1 MTDANERGSA
11 GRATGLMW
19 LVGGVLVPATRMSR
33 RPDKRQM
40 AYTAAAMYGGAA
52 FLSVVEGA
60 IPGGP
65 ALSLIPG
72 VAAMVLVTLIVIV
85 GPRLPE
91 AALASLG
98 PIGAALIAYA
108 IATTPSGQGDGVLL
122 YIWPVLW
129 VAYFFGRRAS
139 VLIVVWIGV
148 VQGAALIHLH
158 GVLDRWIDLVVSV
171 GIVAVVVQVLSER
184 NDRLVARLAAEARVD
199 KLTGVLN
206 RRGFEERAAIEV
218 ERARRERYPVGIASF
233 DIDHFK
239 RVNDEWGH
247 DIGDRVLERLGSV
260 FRTESRA
267 VDVVGRLGG
276 EEFVALLPSADA
288 EEALAYAERIR
299 TAFATSVDREVPN
312 LTVSAGVIATV
323 GPDGGDELLRAADSA
338 LYAAKRGGRDRA
350 VLHDQAPASTSPL
363 KNSMSAL

>member
-1 MTDANERGSA
+1 
-11 GRATGLMW
+11 
-19 LVGGVLVPATRMSR
+19 
-33 RPDKRQM
+33 
-40 AYTAAAMYGGAA
+40 MYGGAA

-72 VAAMVLVTLIVIV
+72 VAAMVFVALLLTV
-85 GPRLPE
+85 GPRLPLL
-91 AALASLG
+91 ALASLG

-108 IATTPSGQGDGVLL
+108 IATTPTGQGDAVLL

-129 VAYFFGRRAS
+129 VAYFFDRRES
-139 VLIVVWIGV
+139 VLIVAWIGV

-171 GIVAVVVQVLSER
+171 GIVAVVVQALSER
-184 NDRLVARLAAEARVD
+184 NDRLVAKLAAEARVD

-218 ERARRERYPVGIASF
+218 ERARREGYPAGVASF
-233 DIDHFK
+233 DIDYFK

-247 DIGDRVLERLGSV
+247 DAGDRVLERLGEV
-260 FRTESRA
+260 FRTESRT
-267 VDVVGRLGG
+267 VDIVGRLGG
-276 EEFVALLPSADA
+276 EEFVALLPSSDA
-288 EEALAYAERIR
+288 EQTLAYAERIR
-299 TAFATSVDREVPN
+299 AAFATSVEREVSN
-312 LTVSAGVIATV
+312 VTVSAGVTATI
-323 GPDGGDELLRAADSA
+323 GPEGADELLQVADSA

>member
-1 MTDANERGSA
+1 
-11 GRATGLMW
+11 
-19 LVGGVLVPATRMSR
+19 MSK

-72 VAAMVLVTLIVIV
+72 LAAMVLVALIVAV
-85 GPRLPE
+85 GPRLPLP
-91 AALASLG
+91 ALAALG

-129 VAYFFGRRAS
+129 VAYFFGRHAG
-139 VLIVVWIGV
+139 VLIVAWIGV

-158 GVLDRWIDLVVSV
+158 GVLDRWIDLVISV

-184 NDRLVARLAAEARVD
+184 NARLVTRLAEEARVD

-218 ERARRERYPVGIASF
+218 ERARREGYSVGVASF
-233 DIDHFK
+233 DIDYFK
-239 RVNDEWGH
+239 GVNDEWGH
-247 DIGDRVLERLGSV
+247 DAGDRVLERLGEI
-260 FRTESRA
+260 FRAESRSL
-267 VDVVGRLGG
+267 DIIGRLGG
-276 EEFVALLPSADA
+276 EEFVALLPTADA
-288 EEALAYAERIR
+288 EQTLAYAERVR
-299 TAFATSVDREVPN
+299 AAFAASVDRDVPN
-312 LTVSAGVIATV
+312 VTVSAGVIATV
-323 GPDGGDELLRAADSA
+323 GPEGGDELLQAADSA

-350 VLHDQAPASTSPL
+350 VLHDQALASTSPL

>member
-1 MTDANERGSA
+1 
-11 GRATGLMW
+11 
-19 LVGGVLVPATRMSR
+19 
-33 RPDKRQM
+33 M

-72 VAAMVLVTLIVIV
+72 LAAVVLVALIVGV
-85 GPRLPE
+85 GPRLPLPVLG
-91 AALASLG
+91 AVG

-139 VLIVVWIGV
+139 VLIVAWIGV

-184 NDRLVARLAAEARVD
+184 NARLVTRLAEEARVD

-206 RRGFEERAAIEV
+206 RRGFEERGAVEV
-218 ERARRERYPVGIASF
+218 ERARREGYSVGVASF
-233 DIDHFK
+233 DIDYFK

-247 DIGDRVLERLGSV
+247 DAGDRVLERLGEI
-260 FRTESRA
+260 FRAESRSL
-267 VDVVGRLGG
+267 DIVGRLGG

-288 EEALAYAERIR
+288 EQTLAYAERVR
-299 TAFATSVDREVPN
+299 AAFATSVEREVSN
-312 LTVSAGVIATV
+312 VTVSAGVVATV
-323 GPDGGDELLRAADSA
+323 APEGADELLQAADSA
-338 LYAAKRGGRDRA
+338 LYAAKRGGRDQA

>member
-1 MTDANERGSA
+1 
-11 GRATGLMW
+11 
-19 LVGGVLVPATRMSR
+19 
-33 RPDKRQM
+33 
-40 AYTAAAMYGGAA
+40 
-52 FLSVVEGA
+52 VEGA

-65 ALSLIPG
+65 ALSLIPAL
-72 VAAMVLVTLIVIV
+72 AAMVLVALIVAV

-91 AALASLG
+91 SALAALG

-108 IATTPSGQGDGVLL
+108 IATTPTGQGDGVLL

-139 VLIVVWIGV
+139 VVIVVWIGV
-148 VQGAALIHLH
+148 VQGAALIHLN

-218 ERARRERYPVGIASF
+218 ERARREGYSVGVASF
-233 DIDHFK
+233 DIDYFK

-247 DIGDRVLERLGSV
+247 DAGDRVLERLGAV
-260 FRTESRA
+260 FRTESRT
-267 VDVVGRLGG
+267 VDIVGRLGG
-276 EEFVALLPSADA
+276 EEFVALLPGSDQGR
-288 EEALAYAERIR
+288 LR
-299 TAFATSVDREVPN
+299 D
-312 LTVSAGVIATV
+312 L
-323 GPDGGDELLRAADSA
+323 GG
-338 LYAAKRGGRDRA
+338 
-350 VLHDQAPASTSPL
+350 T
-363 KNSMSAL
+363 

>member
-1 MTDANERGSA
+1 
-11 GRATGLMW
+11 
-19 LVGGVLVPATRMSR
+19 MSK

-52 FLSVVEGA
+52 FVSVVEGA

-65 ALSLIPG
+65 ALSLGPG
-72 VAAMVLVTLIVIV
+72 VAAMVFV
-85 GPRLPE
+85 
-91 AALASLG
+91 ALALTVGQRLSLPVLAALG
-98 PIGAALIAYA
+98 PIGAAMIAYA

-139 VLIVVWIGV
+139 VLIVAWIGV

-184 NDRLVARLAAEARVD
+184 NARLVARLAAEARVD

-206 RRGFEERAAIEV
+206 RRGFEERAAVEV
-218 ERARRERYPVGIASF
+218 ERARREGYPVGVASF
-233 DIDHFK
+233 DIDYFK

-247 DIGDRVLERLGSV
+247 DAGDRVLERLGAV
-260 FRTESRA
+260 FRTESRS
-267 VDVVGRLGG
+267 VDIIGRLGG
-276 EEFVALLPSADA
+276 EEFVALLPSADS
-288 EEALAYAERIR
+288 EQTLAYAERVR
-299 TAFATSVDREVPN
+299 LAFATSVDREAPN
-312 LTVSAGVIATV
+312 VTVSAGAVSAV
-323 GPDGGDELLRAADSA
+323 RPEGAEELLQAADSA

-350 VLHDQAPASTSPL
+350 RLHDQAPASTSPL

>member
-1 MTDANERGSA
+1 
-11 GRATGLMW
+11 
-19 LVGGVLVPATRMSR
+19 MSR
-33 RPDKRQM
+33 RRDKRQM

-52 FLSVVEGA
+52 FLSMVEGA

-72 VAAMVLVTLIVIV
+72 VAAMVLVALIVTV
-85 GPRLPE
+85 GPRLP
-91 AALASLG
+91 ASALATLG
-98 PIGAALIAYA
+98 PIGATLIAYA

-129 VAYFFGRRAS
+129 MAYFFGRRAS
-139 VLIVVWIGV
+139 VLIVAWIGV
-148 VQGAALIHLH
+148 VQGVALIHLH

-218 ERARRERYPVGIASF
+218 ERARREGYPVGVASF
-233 DIDHFK
+233 DIDYFK

-247 DIGDRVLERLGSV
+247 DAGDRVLERLGAV
-260 FRTESRA
+260 FGTESRS
-267 VDVVGRLGG
+267 VDIVGRLGG
-276 EEFVALLPSADA
+276 EEFVALLPSSDA
-288 EEALAYAERIR
+288 EATLAYAERIR
-299 TAFATSVDREVPN
+299 AAFATSVDREVSN
-312 LTVSAGVIATV
+312 VTVSAGVIATV
-323 GPDGGDELLRAADSA
+323 GPAGADELLQAADSA
-338 LYAAKRGGRDRA
+338 LYAAKRGGRNRA
-350 VLHDQAPASTSPL
+350 VLHDQALASTSPL

>member
-1 MTDANERGSA
+1 VRS
-11 GRATGLMW
+11 
-19 LVGGVLVPATRMSR
+19 
-33 RPDKRQM
+33 DKRQM
-40 AYTAAAMYGGAA
+40 AYTAAGMYGGAA
-52 FLSVVEGA
+52 FLSVVEGV

-65 ALSLIPG
+65 ALSLLPG
-72 VAAMVLVTLIVIV
+72 VAAMVLVAVIVTV

-91 AALASLG
+91 PALASLG
-98 PIGAALIAYA
+98 PIGAAMIAYA
-108 IATTPSGQGDGVLL
+108 IATTPSGEGDGVLL

-139 VLIVVWIGV
+139 VLIVAWIGV
-148 VQGAALIHLH
+148 VQGVALIHLH

-184 NDRLVARLAAEARVD
+184 NARLVARLAEEARVD

-206 RRGFEERAAIEV
+206 RRGFEERGAVEV
-218 ERARRERYPVGIASF
+218 ERARREGYSVGVASF
-233 DIDHFK
+233 DIDYFK

-247 DIGDRVLERLGSV
+247 DAGDRVLERLGAI
-260 FRTESRA
+260 FRTESRS
-267 VDVVGRLGG
+267 VDIVGRLGG

-288 EEALAYAERIR
+288 GQTLAYAERIR
-299 TAFATSVDREVPN
+299 AAFAAAVGDEVPN
-312 LTVSAGVIATV
+312 VTVSAGVTATA
-323 GPDGGDELLRAADSA
+323 GPEGADELLQAADSA

-350 VLHDQAPASTSPL
+350 VLDDQAPASTSPL

>member
-1 MTDANERGSA
+1 
-11 GRATGLMW
+11 
-19 LVGGVLVPATRMSR
+19 
-33 RPDKRQM
+33 M

-72 VAAMVLVTLIVIV
+72 LAALVLVALIVGV
-85 GPRLPE
+85 GPRLPLPVLG
-91 AALASLG
+91 AVG

-139 VLIVVWIGV
+139 VLIVAWIGV

-184 NDRLVARLAAEARVD
+184 NARLVTRLAEEARVD

-206 RRGFEERAAIEV
+206 RRGFEERGAVEV
-218 ERARRERYPVGIASF
+218 ERARREGYSVGVASF
-233 DIDHFK
+233 DIDYFK

-247 DIGDRVLERLGSV
+247 DAGDRVLERLGEI
-260 FRTESRA
+260 FRAESRSL
-267 VDVVGRLGG
+267 DIVGRLGG

-288 EEALAYAERIR
+288 EQTLAYAERVR
-299 TAFATSVDREVPN
+299 AAFATSVEREVSN
-312 LTVSAGVIATV
+312 VTVSAGVVATV
-323 GPDGGDELLRAADSA
+323 APEGADELLQAADSA
-338 LYAAKRGGRDRA
+338 LYAAKRGGRDQA